1 MEGYETASSHTFLL
15 VHKYMMVYTMANEDA
30 WIWGEF
36 RDFRKHV
43 DLVWRALENMH
54 LI

>member
-15 VHKYMMVYTMANEDA
+15 VHKYMMAYTMANEDA